1 MAWVAE
7 NKRDMVEVAQI
18 VETIRFGLLA
28 RLLPGKIPT
37 QD

>member
-1 MAWVAE
+1 MAWVVD
-7 NKRDMVEVAQI
+7 NKRDMVEVAQM

-28 RLLPGKIPT
+28 RLIFGKIPT